1 MRRFAAAVA
10 VWAALAGVAQA
21 DGGPMKVGSAV
32 DVWRLL
38 PAAAR
43 AFCEEYWPLCAPD
56 PVVTAGADPGLL
68 ETVNRAVNAGIT
80 YRREAV
86 DRWTV
91 WPAAGD
97 CDDYAVTKLAVLVD
111 AGVPRDALRLALVVT
126 AAGEG
131 HMVLLA
137 RTDDGAV
144 VLDNRVDALVRWDR
158 TEYRWVAAEW
168 NNRGLDIGWRLAR

>member
-1 MRRFAAAVA
+1 MRRLAAAVA
-10 VWAALAGVAQA
+10 VWAALSGVAQA
-21 DGGPMKVGSAV
+21 DAGLTKVGSAV

-43 AFCEEYWPLCAPD
+43 AFCREYWPLCAARA
-56 PVVTAGADPGLL
+56 VGGNADPGLL
-68 ETVNRAVNAGIT
+68 EAVNRAVNAGIV

-97 CDDYAVTKLAVLVD
+97 CDDYAVTKLSELID
-111 AGVPRDALRLALVVT
+111 AGVPRDALRLALVTT

-137 RTDDGAV
+137 RTDGGDV
-144 VLDNRVDALVRWDR
+144 VLDNRTDAVVRWDR
-158 TEYRWVAAEW
+158 AGYRWVAAEW
-168 NNRGLDIGWRLAR
+168 NNRGLDIGWRLVR